1 MAQYI
6 FIKYRKES
14 DTDDTLNRLKNVCQL
29 LTPEQIK
36 KYSEDTIEAWPNSQ
50 NSFYAIQ
57 NSKHVDRVTE
67 DTLVMGFIAPEYG
80 HSSNISSTS
89 DGSYAVITNTA
100 NNITF
105 YTDQFGSR
113 TLWYYADSKSIIIS
127 TSQRAI
133 VTLKQSFTLNKE
145 AIAWF
150 LSSGCQ
156 GPFIS
161 WDKDIQQVKP
171 HLEYK
176 FDANAWSLTYKQKQG
191 MQLPEPGSTDWREF
205 LTLYKN
211 TVNKSLN
218 DIIGQ
223 ANKHDVLLPLSGGFD
238 SRLLLGLIS
247 NSKLLTNVKLINW
260 GVPQD
265 LGLFDDKQAALRIA
279 KYYNK
284 DIIDTYLPKEVDDF
298 DGILNNFIKACEG
311 RIDHFNAF
319 TDKFKLW
326 ENIIKAEYPF
336 IIRGDIPY
344 TEGVDVNN
352 KQARAHLGLN
362 RLLDYKN
369 VINFDFDG
377 YIALQRD
384 FDIKIDSNESLIS
397 WRDRLYPQWRVP
409 MVISAFSDQ
418 ISAYTENRAPMM
430 SWSLYKLYMGLPDKS
445 KGNKAHIVK
454 LWKKY
459 EKSRVPTNATPSLLS
474 MNSYFDNS
482 KGRKYLINKLSRIE
496 NDSFISTQLIKDIRR
511 HLINHSKRHKSST
524 NSMDV
529 LKIKLKNWVSDK
541 LPPLAKAKLK
551 AKSPLNISEITF
563 AYRVVMIDKIINMFN
578 SDSHIDLDK
587 K

>member
-57 NSKHVDRVTE
+57 NSKHVDKVTE

-176 FDANAWSLTYKQKQG
+176 FDANAWSLTYKQKQD

-238 SRLLLGLIS
+238 SRFLLGLIS
-247 NSKLLTNVKLINW
+247 TSNLSKKVKLINW

-344 TEGVDVNN
+344 PTGYCVNE
-352 KQARAHLGLN
+352 KQMREKLGLQVFH
-362 RLLDYKN
+362 DYN
-369 VINFDFDG
+369 NIYNFDLSNCFDSQ
-377 YIALQRD
+377 YKD
-384 FDIKIDSNESLIS
+384 FSHKEPRESLVR
-397 WRDRLYPQWRVP
+397 WRDRTFATIRVP
-409 MVISAFSDQ
+409 LVLAAFSDQ
-418 ISAYTENRAPMM
+418 ISAYTENRVPMM
-430 SWSLYKLYMGLPDKS
+430 NWSLYKLYMGLPDKS

-459 EKSRVPTNATPSLLS
+459 EKSGLPTNATPSLLS

-482 KGRKYLINKLSRIE
+482 KGRSYLINKLSRIE
-496 NDSFISTQLIKDIRR
+496 NDSLISTQLIKDIRR
-511 HLINHSKRHKSST
+511 HLINHNKRHKSSM

-529 LKIKLKNWVSDK
+529 FKIKLKNWVSDK

-551 AKSPLNISEITF
+551 AKRPLNISEITL
-563 AYRVVMIDKIINMFN
+563 AYRVIMIDKIISMFN
-578 SDSHIDLDK
+578 SDSHTDLD
-587 K
+587 